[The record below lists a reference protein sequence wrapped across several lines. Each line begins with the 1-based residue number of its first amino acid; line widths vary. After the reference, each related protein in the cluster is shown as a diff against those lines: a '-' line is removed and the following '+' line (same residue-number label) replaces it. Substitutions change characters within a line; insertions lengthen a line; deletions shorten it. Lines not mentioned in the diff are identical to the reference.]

1 MVVRKRLK
9 FPTRQ
14 ILSKCDPILTKE
26 RVAVEACQLSRDYV
40 STKRNHILGRK
51 STTTIKALD
60 NVDFEIQ
67 DGELF
72 GLLGPNGAGKTTI
85 VKILCTLLEPTSGR
99 AFVRGYDVVKEA
111 GKVRKIVN
119 MVAGGERMLYY
130 RLTGRENLK
139 YFADLYDVPKNEV
152 NARANRLLE
161 LMGLSDRA
169 DDEVEKY
176 SKGMKQRLQIC
187 RGLINDPQVLFLDE
201 PTLGLDVN
209 IAKDLREFIREKVV
223 REDGKTV
230 LLTTHYMYEAEE
242 LCDRVGFLSKGKL
255 VAVGHPEELKRKMP
269 SGFSIEML
277 VTRLTDEA
285 LSGLKQLEL
294 VKQVMTT
301 DYEGESEGEKIDRLI
316 INVESDKAVSHVLS
330 HMAARHCRVISV
342 NLRGPTLEDLFMFY
356 TGER

>member
-1 MVVRKRLK
+1 MNRSL
-9 FPTRQ
+9 
-14 ILSKCDPILTKE
+14 
-26 RVAVEACQLSRDYV
+26 AVEALELSRDYV
-40 STKRNHILGRK
+40 STRRGRIFGRK

-60 NVDFEIQ
+60 RVDFGIQ

-72 GLLGPNGAGKTTI
+72 GLLGPNGAGKTTT
-85 VKILCTLLEPTSGR
+85 VKILCTLLEPTSGH
-99 AFVRGYDVVKEA
+99 AFVKGYDVVKD
-111 GKVRKIVN
+111 GGHVRKIVN

-139 YFADLYDVPKNEV
+139 YFADLYDVPKREV
-152 NARANRLLE
+152 TNRVNNLLE

-176 SKGMKQRLQIC
+176 SKGMRQRLQVC

-209 IAKDLREFIREKVV
+209 IARDVRNFIREKVV
-223 REDGKTV
+223 REQGKTV

-242 LCDRVGFLSKGKL
+242 MCNRIGFINKGKL
-255 VAVGHPEELKRKMP
+255 VAVGQPEELKRRVP

-277 VTRLTDEA
+277 TTRLTDEIA
-285 LSGLKQLEL
+285 NSLRQLEP
-294 VKQVMTT
+294 VKKVIIT
-301 DYEGESEGEKIDRLI
+301 DYEGEAEGEKVDRLI
-316 INVESDKAVSHVLS
+316 VNVDNDKAVPQVLD
-330 HMAARHCRVISV
+330 HMATKHCRVISF

-356 TGER
+356 TGDK